1 MKERAEV
8 HAWSGGR
15 ARGKQVLAALSVLAG
30 FALASTKLVV
40 GLLTGSLGI
49 LAEALHSLFDLGASL
64 ITFFSV
70 RISSRPADEDHLY
83 GHGKVEN
90 ISALVQAFLL
100 LATCVWVVRE
110 AVARLSGRG
119 AEIDASLWAF
129 VVMGFSVIVAVA
141 ISRLLYR
148 GARKYGSQALEADG
162 LHYASDILSSCVV
175 IVGLAGARLGYPFF
189 DPLAALAVALLV
201 AAASVRLGM
210 RAVHDLLDRAPA
222 GLVEKI
228 RDRVKGVEGV
238 ASADSV
244 RVRRSGSSTFVD
256 MVIRASRLLSIEQ
269 GDRISDRVEAE
280 VKRLVPDSDV
290 VVHVH
295 PAATNE
301 TIRDAARAVSRRFA
315 DIQDVH
321 NVSAYRNEHTGRYF
335 LCLHAKIA
343 PGLSFEEAHR
353 LMDDL
358 EKALKA
364 EIPELAEVETHMET
378 ADQIS
383 AGCPT
388 ALARE
393 EAEALRGLLLEDP
406 LVLDVSE
413 VRRHRV
419 GSGVLISCR
428 IGVSGKLSM
437 DEVHRVA
444 TRVEEKIRERVPSA
458 GEVVVHAEPVQG
470 NSNSS

>member
-175 IVGLAGARLGYPFF
+175 IVGRSWPPWRTSRGTPGLRPHRRGP
-189 DPLAALAVALLV
+189 AA
-201 AAASVRLGM
+201 
-210 RAVHDLLDRAPA
+210 P
-222 GLVEKI
+222 
-228 RDRVKGVEGV
+228 V
-238 ASADSV
+238 ASEPGGTGGG
-244 RVRRSGSSTFVD
+244 RTR
-256 MVIRASRLLSIEQ
+256 
-269 GDRISDRVEAE
+269 
-280 VKRLVPDSDV
+280 P
-290 VVHVH
+290 
-295 PAATNE
+295 
-301 TIRDAARAVSRRFA
+301 RDAA
-315 DIQDVH
+315 
-321 NVSAYRNEHTGRYF
+321 G
-335 LCLHAKIA
+335 
-343 PGLSFEEAHR
+343 
-353 LMDDL
+353 
-358 EKALKA
+358 
-364 EIPELAEVETHMET
+364 
-378 ADQIS
+378 
-383 AGCPT
+383 
-388 ALARE
+388 
-393 EAEALRGLLLEDP
+393 
-406 LVLDVSE
+406 
-413 VRRHRV
+413 
-419 GSGVLISCR
+419 
-428 IGVSGKLSM
+428 
-437 DEVHRVA
+437 
-444 TRVEEKIRERVPSA
+444 PSA
-458 GEVVVHAEPVQG
+458 GRGP
-470 NSNSS
+470 